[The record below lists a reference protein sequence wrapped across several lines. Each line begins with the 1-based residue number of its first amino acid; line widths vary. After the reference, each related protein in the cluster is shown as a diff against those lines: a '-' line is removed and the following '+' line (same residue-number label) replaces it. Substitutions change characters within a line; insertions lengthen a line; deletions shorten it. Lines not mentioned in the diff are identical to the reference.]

1 MPYGRTYEDYQT
13 YMAQNPDALVSQMDS
28 VVIHKGGQVILTI
41 LLTSCDL
48 QLMFLRKRNTAA
60 SVAEIFRDLRKRLG
74 EPYFSMLFQVIVTD
88 RGSEFTDPMK
98 IEADP
103 ETGKSSAGYFTAIP

>member
-1 MPYGRTYEDYQT
+1 MYREL
-13 YMAQNPDALVSQMDS
+13 AQLVLYSDLGGDAILVR
-28 VVIHKGGQVILTI
+28 L
-41 LLTSCDL
+41 
-48 QLMFLRKRNTAA
+48 
-60 SVAEIFRDLRKRLG
+60 AEIFRDLRKRLG

>member
-1 MPYGRTYEDYQT
+1 MIP
-13 YMAQNPDALVSQMDS
+13 
-28 VVIHKGGQVILTI
+28 I

-48 QLMFLRKRNTAA
+48 QLMFLRERNTAA

-98 IEADP
+98 IEANP
-103 ETGKSSAGYFTAIP
+103 ETGEIQCRVFYCDPMNSNQKSNCERNHELIRYVIPKNQAKECYTKDFN